1 MAAPWSAMPPPS
13 CVWSA
18 TSSERASA
26 DTASGASST
35 SRHRVPSPAPPNWG
49 LVQFNTPRRWS
60 SKCDAAAMLDITLN
74 KKMLLLQSMT

>member
-1 MAAPWSAMPPPS
+1 MAAPWSAMLPPS

-35 SRHRVPSPAPPNWG
+35 SRHRVPSPAPANEG
-49 LVQFNTPRRWS
+49 LVQFEAPSRRS
-60 SKCDAAAMLDITLN
+60 SKCDTAALLDITL
-74 KKMLLLQSMT
+74 KQ